1 MIPSYLVCLCS
12 VHVALQQ
19 AVPSLPDVGRIK
31 LKHLT
36 KYFDGVSG
44 VAWGIAKVLYM
55 ALGWWKY

>member
-1 MIPSYLVCLCS
+1 
-12 VHVALQQ
+12 
-19 AVPSLPDVGRIK
+19 VPSLPDVGRIK